1 MSRRGDVGC
10 TIIMTFFSIIAAIIY
25 SIVLAFQGQ
34 FTPIK
39 VVLVIGIIILTLY
52 LWDKFKQ
59 WKSKQQISKDEKSST
74 GSIIV
79 FIFIAAFV
87 MALIKTTKKK
97 DYSADKSISVDYTK
111 PVIKVNEN
119 ENLPTR
125 KEAKKEI
132 MWFFKSFNNSSFELP
147 ENLVISNGYSNIH
160 SKIYFEY
167 NYNLS
172 FSISYE
178 TLNDE
183 NLNSNIEDLQ
193 IDLQRYAEAFNQ
205 NNRRDFDDFILD
217 SYEISDL
224 GNKKSI
230 KIQQSSRK
238 VSGIKNV
245 EMKVVSHNIIS
256 TPYYYNI
263 TYSYPKD
270 SIKYDII
277 FKKIE
282 KSFIFKDT
290 GKIN

>member
-1 MSRRGDVGC
+1 MSRRGDDGC
-10 TIIMTFFSIIAAIIY
+10 TIIMTFFSIIATIIY
-25 SIVLAFQGQ
+25 SIVLAFKGQ

-39 VVLVIGIIILTLY
+39 VVLVIATIILALY

-59 WKSKQQISKDEKSST
+59 WKSKQIVKSEKSST

-87 MALIKTTKKK
+87 VVLIKTTKQKG
-97 DYSADKSISVDYTK
+97 YSRNKSVSVDYAK

-119 ENLPTR
+119 EDLPVS

-132 MWFFKSFNNSSFELP
+132 IWSFHSFNNSSFELP
-147 ENLVISNGYSNIH
+147 EDLVINNEYSNGHSNI
-160 SKIYFEY
+160 YF
-167 NYNLS
+167 NYNSNFS

-178 TLNDE
+178 MLNEE
-183 NLNSNIEDLQ
+183 NLNSNIEDLP
-193 IDLQRYAEAFNQ
+193 IDLQQYAEAFNE
-205 NNRRDFDDFILD
+205 NNKRNFDDFKLD
-217 SYEISDL
+217 SYEISKL

-238 VSGIKNV
+238 VSGVKNIK
-245 EMKVVSHNIIS
+245 MKVVNYNVIS

-270 SIKYDII
+270 SIKYDTI

-282 KSFIFKDT
+282 NSFIFKDT
-290 GKIN
+290 VK